1 MAGGGEETKRG
12 RWSGN
17 RLGPSEAL
25 AAWCSEKL
33 ARQSLCRSSRSTTC
47 RAVVDAPSQLSMLNT
62 QSVIDIG
69 WMYLLV
75 NGTLSAPDLFKN
87 FFYESANIYLKVCHK
102 RVTSIQYSFIVISPK
117 SHKVI

>member
-47 RAVVDAPSQLSMLNT
+47 RAVADAPSQLSVLNT

-69 WMYLLV
+69 WMYLLM
-75 NGTLSAPDLFKN
+75 NGMLSALGPGLFRN
-87 FFYESANIYLKVCHK
+87 FFLRAGKYLPQ
-102 RVTSIQYSFIVISPK
+102 SSP
-117 SHKVI
+117 